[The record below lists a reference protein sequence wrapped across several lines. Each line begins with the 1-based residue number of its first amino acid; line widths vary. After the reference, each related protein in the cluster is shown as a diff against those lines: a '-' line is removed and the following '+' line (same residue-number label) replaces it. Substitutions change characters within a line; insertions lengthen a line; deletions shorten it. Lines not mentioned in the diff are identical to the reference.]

1 MPASAQ
7 TGAHGSRSARVDTL
21 AAPDKRIETVERRI
35 RRAEIMVYNQQGM
48 SQGIAPDGAGPGRS
62 SPPPLRRA
70 GQLAAPMDE
79 VKAAVAESAGH
90 LAEVGFDTEATQG
103 SSERLAQRQVKRLD

>member
-21 AAPDKRIETVERRI
+21 VAPDKRIETVERRV

-48 SQGIAPDGAGPGRS
+48 SQGIAPDGAGPGRP
-62 SPPPLRRA
+62 SPPPLRGA

-79 VKAAVAESAGH
+79 VEAAVAESARH
-90 LAEVGFDTEATQG
+90 LAEVGFDTEGIQG
-103 SSERLAQRQVKRLD
+103 SSERFAQRQVKRLD

>member
-35 RRAEIMVYNQQGM
+35 RRAEIMVYNQEGM

-62 SPPPLRRA
+62 SPPPLRGA

-79 VKAAVAESAGH
+79 VKAAVAESARH
-90 LAEVGFDTEATQG
+90 LAEVGFDTEGVQG
-103 SSERLAQRQVKRLD
+103 SSERFAQRQVKRLN